1 MILVTGATGNV
12 GRQVVDQLLAAG
24 VAVRALARRPE
35 AAGLPAEVEV
45 VGGDLAEP
53 DTLAAAL
60 TGVDAVFL
68 VWPFLTTD
76 GAPGVLDAV
85 TAQTGRVVYLSS
97 SRVRD
102 DVDRQADPISGL
114 HAEMERVITKS
125 TAVWTFLRAD
135 TIASNALGW
144 AGQIRASGVVH
155 GPDLAAKPVV
165 HERDV
170 AASAVRVL
178 TEDGHA
184 GATYVLTGPEV
195 VSRADQVRLIGA
207 AIDRPLRFE
216 PVPVAAARAQMLADG
231 RPPALVDALLAG
243 ADTPPEPPLITTTI
257 RDLTGAPA
265 RSFET
270 WAQDHR
276 PDFA

>member
-12 GRQVVDQLLAAG
+12 GRQVVGQLRAAG
-24 VAVRALARRPE
+24 VPVRALARRPE
-35 AAGLPAEVEV
+35 AAGLPPEVEV
-45 VGGDLAEP
+45 AAGDLAEP

-60 TGVDAVFL
+60 TGVEAVFL
-68 VWPFLTTD
+68 VWPFLTTE

-85 TAQTGRVVYLSS
+85 TAHTDRVVYLSS

-114 HAEMERVITKS
+114 HAGMEGVIAKS
-125 TAVWTFLRAD
+125 TAAWTFLRAE

-144 AGQIRASGVVH
+144 AGQIRDSGVVR

-195 VSRADQVRLIGA
+195 VGRADQVRLIGA
-207 AIDRPLRFE
+207 AIGRTLRFE
-216 PVPVAAARAQMLADG
+216 PVPVAAARARMLADG

-243 ADTPPEPPLITTTI
+243 ADAPAEPPLITTTI
-257 RDLTGAPA
+257 RDLTGTPA

-270 WAQDHR
+270 WARDHR
-276 PDFA
+276 PDFT

>member
-12 GRQVVDQLLAAG
+12 GRQVVGQLLAAG
-24 VAVRALARRPE
+24 VPVRALARRPE

-45 VGGDLAEP
+45 AAGDLAEP

-60 TGVDAVFL
+60 TGVEAVFL
-68 VWPFLTTD
+68 IWPFLTTE

-85 TAQTGRVVYLSS
+85 TAHTDRVVYLSS

-102 DVDRQADPISGL
+102 DVDRQGDPISGL
-114 HAEMERVITKS
+114 HAGMEGVIAKS
-125 TAVWTFLRAD
+125 TAAWTFLRAE

-144 AGQIRASGVVH
+144 AGQIRESGVVR

-195 VSRADQVRLIGA
+195 VGRADQVRLIGA
-207 AIDRPLRFE
+207 AIGRTLRFE
-216 PVPVAAARAQMLADG
+216 PVPVAAARARMLADG

-243 ADTPPEPPLITTTI
+243 ADAPAETPLITTTI
-257 RDLTGAPA
+257 RDLTGTPA

-270 WAQDHR
+270 WARDHR
-276 PDFA
+276 PDFS